1 MPYKTDIK
9 GWMHEEELQV
19 IEQLAKTAQP
29 IGVIAE
35 VGSFCGKSTVAW
47 AMNADPSVTIYCFD
61 PFYEAIEDHEG
72 NVCNTWEEF
81 QKNTAEFKNVIP
93 IRGLTPQHAG
103 YTDPRLIDVFF
114 VDASHHNPSD
124 WAIIEHF
131 LPFVKPGGI
140 IAGHD
145 YNSYFCECPVAF
157 PDVNLNVH
165 RLEEM
170 FNQKAKVTTTFW
182 YLIKPE
188 ENK

>member
-1 MPYKTDIK
+1 MPYKLDIK
-9 GWMHEEELQV
+9 GWMYEEELKT
-19 IEQLAKTAQP
+19 IEELAKTVKP
-29 IGVIAE
+29 VGVIAE
-35 VGSFCGKSTVAW
+35 VGSFCGKSAIAW
-47 AMNADPSVTIYCFD
+47 SLSADPSVTIYCFD
-61 PFYEAIEDHEG
+61 PFYEHIHDPDG
-72 NVCNTWEEF
+72 NLCNSWEEF
-81 QKNTAEFKNVIP
+81 QTNTAEFKNIIP
-93 IRGLTPQHAG
+93 IRGLTPDHAK
-103 YTDPRLIDVFF
+103 YTDPRPIDIFF
-114 VDASHHNPSD
+114 IDASHHNPSD

-145 YNSYFCECPVAF
+145 YSLYLTGYPTAF